1 MAGNIKQITEEA
13 LKLPLEM
20 RAALAGTLL
29 DSLEETIDE
38 NVEAEWAKE
47 VEKRLADLDSR
58 KLQAIPWT
66 EARRKILGG

>member
-1 MAGNIKQITEEA
+1 MADNIKQITEEA

-38 NVEAEWAKE
+38 NVEAEWVKE

-66 EARRKILGG
+66 EARRKILGD